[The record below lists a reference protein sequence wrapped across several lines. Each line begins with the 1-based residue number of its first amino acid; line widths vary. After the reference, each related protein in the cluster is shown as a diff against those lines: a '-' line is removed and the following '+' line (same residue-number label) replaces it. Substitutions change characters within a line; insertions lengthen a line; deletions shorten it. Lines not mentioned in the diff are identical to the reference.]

1 MEKFTV
7 PNNNTPEEQP
17 LTGEQK
23 QNLVEQKKAEMLALQ
38 GAIDTLENKTPAQT
52 QDQVNNKNQ
61 SAEGFKHEIKKIEDK
76 MRQADKDKDESAW
89 ESADKERKD
98 LANTIKNYERDQ
110 ADLNLKKQIKEIED
124 KKRQADKDKD
134 ESAWESADKEL
145 KDLLDKQ
152 QQDIPLEN
160 SIPEPK
166 PKETKKNDILRETI
180 LQNSSVEF
188 KNMSNSELMDAY
200 KENKKML
207 DVLGTLAA
215 ASHVEMTN
223 VMEDTL
229 IERGLLEGPINAN
242 TQETRDQQNA
252 PIINEL
258 EDLNNN
264 EKGQDQSVNKSA
276 LDVLEELENKD
287 NKKSAE
293 KITALSAIVAS
304 AKKSLDWMRGKNSP
318 WSTPSMI
325 AREERKIRNAESSL
339 ENGNLQDKEDKK
351 TAGGALAMAAERGSR
366 LKEKS
371 SQRGSWLNRHWK
383 KIAAGTALLGLF
395 AIGPKSC
402 ESTVVPDN
410 ETIEKTVTTD
420 QEIVCGTI
428 EVNDGASQVLKKA
441 LESHPEFAQKV
452 GIDPNN
458 PEALKQAM
466 VDLNIMDLET
476 GKEFRFNREV
486 IGSQIDFQAD
496 AKGKIM
502 AFYRLNPNNPD
513 HLDIVRSSTDTKI
526 PVTPAAGVKGEYIT
540 DSFGNK
546 TLIDDT
552 TANPFNLK

>member
-124 KKRQADKDKD
+124 KKRQADKHKD

-229 IERGLLEGPINAN
+229 IERGLLEGRISAN

-293 KITALSAIVAS
+293 KITALSAIIAS
-304 AKKSLDWMRGKNSP
+304 AEKSLDWMRGKNSP

-325 AREERKIRNAESSL
+325 AREDRKIRNAEMSL
-339 ENGNLQDKEDKK
+339 KNGNLEDK
-351 TAGGALAMAAERGSR
+351 
-366 LKEKS
+366 
-371 SQRGSWLNRHWK
+371 
-383 KIAAGTALLGLF
+383 
-395 AIGPKSC
+395 
-402 ESTVVPDN
+402 
-410 ETIEKTVTTD
+410 
-420 QEIVCGTI
+420 
-428 EVNDGASQVLKKA
+428 
-441 LESHPEFAQKV
+441 
-452 GIDPNN
+452 
-458 PEALKQAM
+458 
-466 VDLNIMDLET
+466 
-476 GKEFRFNREV
+476 
-486 IGSQIDFQAD
+486 
-496 AKGKIM
+496 
-502 AFYRLNPNNPD
+502 
-513 HLDIVRSSTDTKI
+513 
-526 PVTPAAGVKGEYIT
+526 
-540 DSFGNK
+540 
-546 TLIDDT
+546 
-552 TANPFNLK
+552 